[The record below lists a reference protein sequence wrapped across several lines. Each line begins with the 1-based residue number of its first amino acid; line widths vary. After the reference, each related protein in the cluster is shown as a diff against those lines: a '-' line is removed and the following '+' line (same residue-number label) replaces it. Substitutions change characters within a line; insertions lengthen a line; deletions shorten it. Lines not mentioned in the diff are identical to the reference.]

1 MAYHNDD
8 LEGRAGDG
16 ALDMSNLEQPRG
28 KGFSLRIKTPD
39 VLVGTT
45 NPWTGKPFG
54 KTLKLG
60 LNTRRHAEAVRIR
73 DVRIGQLRQLEA
85 EAIAAAGRPNI
96 GGIIDLSPENAK
108 EWREL
113 RAEEGDKYD
122 HVLTD
127 QLERA
132 ARAGYP
138 REAQR
143 FADVVL
149 KGKLP
154 LDEALSQYL
163 EDRREGNPLGLD
175 PLKPATM
182 ADVRSS
188 MKHLRVFMGEGA
200 TLADVRPEQAFKFM
214 TEYLPYTARVSPTT
228 VDKHTTHLRGLWA
241 WAITDRR
248 ILRERG
254 GTPTPNP
261 WVSEERG
268 VSRKRTNK
276 AKRTKKRDAFSA
288 DEVTKLFEAEPAWG
302 TRKADILRLALVT
315 GVRVDEVA
323 SLELIHV
330 EPDGAGFSIQDGKTP
345 NARRFIPLVEDAQR
359 LLAER
364 VETVAKV
371 QEDTPREK
379 QRLFPDW
386 PQRPSNGKASAV
398 SQWFSRYRQKVL
410 GLDTNGRL
418 AMHSFRHTW
427 ATQARRAGVPRD
439 IRKELGGWA
448 KEKEAMDVYDHG
460 LEPKQLREWQQRVW
474 DALMEAGYLEGF

>member
-1 MAYHNDD
+1 MTYHTDD
-8 LEGRAGDG
+8 QEGRAGDE
-16 ALDMSNLEQPRG
+16 ALDVSNLEQPRG

-39 VLVGTT
+39 ALVGTT

-96 GGIIDLSPENAK
+96 GGIIDLSPENAR

-113 RAEEGDKYD
+113 RAEVGDKYD

-154 LDEALSQYL
+154 LDEALGQYL

-188 MKHLRVFMGEGA
+188 MKHLMKFMGDGA
-200 TLADVRPEQAFKFM
+200 TLAEVSPSRAFKFL
-214 TEYLPYTARVSPTT
+214 TEYLPHTAGVSPTT
-228 VDKHTTHLRGLWA
+228 VDKHTTHLKGVWA

-248 ILRERG
+248 ILRGKG
-254 GTPTPNP
+254 GASIPNP

-276 AKRTKKRDAFSA
+276 AKKEKKRDAFTA
-288 DEVTKLFEAEPAWG
+288 DEVSKLFKAEPEWG

-315 GVRVDEVA
+315 GVRADEVA
-323 SLELIHV
+323 SLELMHV
-330 EPDGAGFSIQDGKTP
+330 EPDGSGFTIREGKTP
-345 NARRFIPLVEDAQR
+345 NARRFVPLVEDAQH
-359 LLAER
+359 LLEER
-364 VETVAKV
+364 VEAAAKAQMETPK
-371 QEDTPREK
+371 QER
-379 QRLFPDW
+379 RLFPEW

-410 GLDTNGRL
+410 GTDTNGRL
-418 AMHSFRHTW
+418 VMHSFRHTW
-427 ATQARRAGVPRD
+427 ATQAKRAGVPRD

-460 LEPKQLREWQQRVW
+460 LERKQLREWQQKVW
-474 DALMEAGYLEGF
+474 DALKEAGYLEAF